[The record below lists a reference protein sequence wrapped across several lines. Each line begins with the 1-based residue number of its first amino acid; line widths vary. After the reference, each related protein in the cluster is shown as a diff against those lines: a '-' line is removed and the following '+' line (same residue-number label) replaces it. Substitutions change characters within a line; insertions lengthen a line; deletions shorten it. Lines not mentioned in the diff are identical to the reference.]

1 MRDVFIKKL
10 SEICETNPNI
20 ILLTGD
26 LGFGVLNDFRERF
39 PKQFLNVGIAE
50 QNMTGLAT
58 GLGLAGKTTFTYSIG
73 NFCTL
78 RCLEQIRNDA
88 CYHESN
94 VNIISV
100 GGGFSYGSLGYSHHA
115 TEDLSI
121 MRALPNLRVFSPGDL
136 WETEKITEV
145 VAASKGVNYLR
156 IDKSWAE
163 DNTSINDVFEVGK
176 ARILRE
182 GNDISIIATGGILKV
197 ALNAADQLK
206 EEGIHVRV
214 LSMHTIKPI
223 DADAIID
230 CAVGTGG
237 IVTLEEHTIIG
248 GLGSAVGEVLLD
260 QNTIP
265 DSFARI
271 GLKAGFSTIVG
282 SQDYLR
288 KRYGMD
294 EDAVKAKIRVLLKLQ
309 DPLTITT

>member
-1 MRDVFIKKL
+1 MRDVFIKRL
-10 SEICETNPNI
+10 SEICETNSDI

-39 PKQFLNVGIAE
+39 PKQFLNVGVAE

-88 CYHESN
+88 CYHEAN

-121 MRALPNLRVFSPGDL
+121 MRALPNIRVFSPGDL
-136 WETEKITEV
+136 WETEKITEIL
-145 VAASKGVNYLR
+145 ANSKGVNYLR

-163 DNTSINDVFEVGK
+163 DNHSPGEILEVGK
-176 ARILRE
+176 ARVLRE
-182 GNDISIIATGGILKV
+182 GKDMSIIATGGILKV
-197 ALNAADQLK
+197 AINVADQLK
-206 EEGIHVRV
+206 KEGIHVRV

-223 DADAIID
+223 DSEAIIA
-230 CAVGTGG
+230 CAKETGG
-237 IVTLEEHTIIG
+237 IITLEEHTVIG

-260 QNTIP
+260 QNVIP
-265 DSFARI
+265 ESFARI
-271 GLKAGFSTIVG
+271 GLKTGFSTIVG

-294 EDAVKAKIRVLLKLQ
+294 ESAVKAKIKELLKLEVSS
-309 DPLTITT
+309 

>member
-1 MRDVFIKKL
+1 MRDVFIKRL
-10 SEICETNPNI
+10 SEICETNSDI

-39 PKQFLNVGIAE
+39 PKQFLNVGVAE

-88 CYHESN
+88 CYHEAN

-121 MRALPNLRVFSPGDL
+121 MRALPNIRVFSPGDL
-136 WETEKITEV
+136 WETEKITEIL
-145 VAASKGVNYLR
+145 ANSKGVNYLR

-163 DNTSINDVFEVGK
+163 DNHSPGEILEVGK
-176 ARILRE
+176 ARVLRE
-182 GNDISIIATGGILKV
+182 GKDMSIIATGGILKV
-197 ALNAADQLK
+197 AINLADQLK
-206 EEGIHVRV
+206 KEGIHVRV

-223 DADAIID
+223 DSEAIIA
-230 CAVGTGG
+230 CAKETGG
-237 IVTLEEHTIIG
+237 IITLEEHTVIG

-260 QNTIP
+260 QNVIP
-265 DSFARI
+265 ESFARI
-271 GLKAGFSTIVG
+271 GLKTGFSTIVG

-294 EDAVKAKIRVLLKLQ
+294 ESAVKAKIKELLKLEVSS
-309 DPLTITT
+309 